1 MMDMDLDSVLLTASV
16 WVLPVLIAIT
26 LHEAAHGFV
35 AWRLGDDTAY
45 QEGRVTFNPLRH
57 VDPIGTIVV
66 PALLLLS
73 PAPFLFGWAKPV
85 PVAFHRLRHPR
96 RDMILVAA
104 AGPAMNLGLAVAS
117 AALINLA
124 MLAPDSLA
132 DWLVQS
138 LANSILINLILAIF
152 NMLPLPP
159 LDGGRVAV
167 GLLPHAL
174 AVPLA
179 RLERFGLLIII
190 GLVFLLPM
198 LGRQVG
204 QDLQVFHWVIVR
216 PINWLCPFFESLSGA
231 ERLCQYVRALTGF

>member
-1 MMDMDLDSVLLTASV
+1 METGMDSALYKASV

-45 QEGRVTFNPLRH
+45 RKGRVTFNPLRH
-57 VDPIGTIVV
+57 IDPFGTIVV
-66 PALLLLS
+66 PVLLLLS
-73 PAPFLFGWAKPV
+73 PASFLFGWAKPV

-104 AGPAMNLGLAVAS
+104 AGPGSNLIQAVIAALLIGLAVK
-117 AALINLA
+117 
-124 MLAPDSLA
+124 APDSLA
-132 DWLVQS
+132 IWLYWNLCHAV
-138 LANSILINLILAIF
+138 LINLILAIF

-167 GLLPHAL
+167 GLLPNAL
-174 AVPLA
+174 AIPLA
-179 RLERFGLLIII
+179 RLERFGIFIVI
-190 GLVFLLPM
+190 GLIFLLPM

-204 QDLQVFHWVIVR
+204 LDLNVAYWLIWAPVDWLR
-216 PINWLCPFFESLSGA
+216 PLFEGLAG
-231 ERLCQYVRALTGF
+231 ETLRVLL